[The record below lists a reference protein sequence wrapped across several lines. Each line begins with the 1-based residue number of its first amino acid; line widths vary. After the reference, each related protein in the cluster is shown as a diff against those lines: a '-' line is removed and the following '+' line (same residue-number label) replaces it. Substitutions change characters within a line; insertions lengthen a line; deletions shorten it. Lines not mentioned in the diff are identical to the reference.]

1 MSVTDRDLRIL
12 SKRRASRVIPMA
24 LFLIVA
30 IGCVRKDTSNRPVM
44 LLSEQQMVEIL
55 SDAHIIEADMNYLR
69 SLGKERPELHS
80 AYYDQLFRHYGIDEK
95 VLSENME
102 YYTRL
107 VEVMERIMD
116 SVLSRLTLEQKR
128 NADSAPEPSPSPAAS
143 GLLSFP

>member
-1 MSVTDRDLRIL
+1 M
-12 SKRRASRVIPMA
+12 IPMA

-30 IGCVRKDTSNRPVM
+30 IGCVRKDTSNQLAM

-102 YYTRL
+102 YYSRH
-107 VEVMERIMD
+107 VDVMERIMD

-128 NADSAPEPSPSPAAS
+128 NTDSGSDLP
-143 GLLSFP
+143 